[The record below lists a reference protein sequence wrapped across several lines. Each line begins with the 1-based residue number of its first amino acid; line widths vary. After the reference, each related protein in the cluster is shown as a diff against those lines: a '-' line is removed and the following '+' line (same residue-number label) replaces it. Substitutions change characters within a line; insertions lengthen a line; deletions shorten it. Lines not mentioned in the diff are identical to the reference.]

1 VKKTTNRNKITY
13 TMLQTAPFEN
23 HTAEYEAW
31 FDKHPAVF
39 ESEMLAIRS
48 QFEKLPEN
56 LTGIEVGLG
65 TGRYAQALGIREGV
79 EPARNMRRIAR
90 SRGLDAMDAAAE
102 QLPYKDLHF
111 DFVLFVTICHLAS
124 APEAL
129 REAHRVL
136 KRGGSVLVG
145 FIDRNAAIGKEY
157 EARRANSVFYKHARF
172 YSVDDV
178 RALLRQARFKQP
190 EFVQT
195 LFGGGLNSIDEVQA
209 PEPGTG
215 RGSYVVVRAV
225 K

>member
-1 VKKTTNRNKITY
+1 
-13 TMLQTAPFEN
+13 MLQTEPFES

-31 FDKHPAVF
+31 FEKYPAVF

-65 TGRYAQALGIREGV
+65 TGRYAGPLGIREGV
-79 EPARNMRRIAR
+79 EPALNMRRVAR
-90 SRGLDAMDAAAE
+90 SRGIDAMDAMAE

-111 DFVLFVTICHLAS
+111 DFVLFVTICHLAN
-124 APEAL
+124 AAGAL
-129 REAHRVL
+129 HEAHRVL
-136 KRGGSVLVG
+136 KRDGSVLVG
-145 FIDRNAAIGKEY
+145 FIDRNGAIGKEY
-157 EARRANSVFYKHARF
+157 EARRPHSVFYKHARF

-178 RALLRQARFKQP
+178 RVLLKQARFKNP

-195 LFGGGLNSIDEVQA
+195 LFGDGLDSINETQT

-215 RGSYVVVRAV
+215 RGSYVVARARA
-225 K
+225 